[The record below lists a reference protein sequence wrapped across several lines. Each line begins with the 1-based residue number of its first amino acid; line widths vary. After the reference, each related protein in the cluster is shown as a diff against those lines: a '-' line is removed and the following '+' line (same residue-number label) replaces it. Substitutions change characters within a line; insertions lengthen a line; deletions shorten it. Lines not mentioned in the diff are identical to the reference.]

1 MGYFPRCGLY
11 LYAST
16 EEILCHAIQR
26 ISVNLESHFTVP
38 VKSGEILKV
47 SAKGEEQ
54 RQSFDDSKLH
64 IHYYHSSMFGY
75 GRRRANFGCSMDA
88 EQSHLDEI
96 KSVAMAF
103 GFTPEEIDHLAA
115 EGFSA
120 DELEEVLYGYG
131 GEL

>member
-1 MGYFPRCGLY
+1 MTPSCTF
-11 LYAST
+11 T
-16 EEILCHAIQR
+16 TTILPCSAMDA
-26 ISVNLESHFTVP
+26 
-38 VKSGEILKV
+38 GEP
-47 SAKGEEQ
+47 
-54 RQSFDDSKLH
+54 
-64 IHYYHSSMFGY
+64 
-75 GRRRANFGCSMDA
+75 NFGCSMDA

>member
-1 MGYFPRCGLY
+1 
-11 LYAST
+11 
-16 EEILCHAIQR
+16 
-26 ISVNLESHFTVP
+26 
-38 VKSGEILKV
+38 
-47 SAKGEEQ
+47 
-54 RQSFDDSKLH
+54 
-64 IHYYHSSMFGY
+64 
-75 GRRRANFGCSMDA
+75 MDA